1 MIFSDKTKAK
11 AIKSLNEELAWK
23 REDVFAAINE
33 LSDNGYAILGGDV
46 WALTTKQV
54 GQYPL
59 TYIDPT
65 HVVVGIIKGQDGV
78 DYVFNWHSEK
88 GGSESWNEFVKRSK
102 EETIASVANLNAEAT
117 VADEFKSNIYY
128 NLVYVDKF
136 EFKNLR

>member
-1 MIFSDKTKAK
+1 MPFSDNTKAK
-11 AIKSLNEELAWK
+11 AIKSLNEALAWK
-23 REDVFAAINE
+23 KEDVFVAIYE

-78 DYVFNWHSEK
+78 DYVFNWPSEK
-88 GGSESWNEFVKRSK
+88 MVWRVGR
-102 EETIASVANLNAEAT
+102 TL
-117 VADEFKSNIYY
+117 
-128 NLVYVDKF
+128 
-136 EFKNLR
+136 